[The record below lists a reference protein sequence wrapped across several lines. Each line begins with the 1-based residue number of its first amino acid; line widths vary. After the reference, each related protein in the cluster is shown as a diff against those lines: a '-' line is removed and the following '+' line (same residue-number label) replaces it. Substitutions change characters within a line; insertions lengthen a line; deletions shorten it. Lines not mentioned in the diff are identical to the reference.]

1 MHTCIH
7 TLKIIAVH
15 LIPIDIRATY
25 QKHILC
31 MLLVIHRAGNLRT
44 DTSTMCGIAGFLD
57 KTGAGGNTGAIL
69 VSMLQALAPRG
80 PDGTGAAVYGPPVD
94 GFVLRIKVGEEAP
107 EPALLTLVQEVIGE
121 MPGDVQGAYL
131 QAVAPFETDLDVLA
145 EALAEVGSELV
156 SAGRQLEI
164 VKGTGSP
171 EALDTTYNLSS
182 WTGTHAL
189 GHTRM
194 STESKI
200 DLSHSQPFWAKGY
213 PDLAIVHNGHITNYH
228 KLRRMYEEQG
238 VRFYTENDSEVIGI
252 YLRDQLSRGSTLEEA
267 LQASIGDFDGSYCYL
282 AATTDTMAFVK
293 DPFGFKPL
301 VMAETDE
308 FVAVATEEIALR
320 AALSGSFTA
329 REPAARAVYLWTLP
343 VGVAA

>member
-1 MHTCIH
+1 
-7 TLKIIAVH
+7 
-15 LIPIDIRATY
+15 
-25 QKHILC
+25 
-31 MLLVIHRAGNLRT
+31 
-44 DTSTMCGIAGFLD
+44 MCGIAGFLD
-57 KTGAGGNTGAIL
+57 KTGTGSNTGAVL

-107 EPALLTLVQEVIGE
+107 DPALLARVQIAVGYLS
-121 MPGDVQGAYL
+121 GDVQGAYL
-131 QAVAPFETDLDVLA
+131 QAVVPFETDLDDLA
-145 EALAEVGSELV
+145 DALAGAGSELV

-171 EALDTTYNLSS
+171 EELDAIYDLSS

-228 KLRRMYEEQG
+228 KLRRKYEEQG
-238 VRFYTENDSEVIGI
+238 IRFYTENDSEVIGI
-252 YLRDQLSRGSTLEEA
+252 YLRDRLGQGLSFEEA
-267 LQASIGDFDGSYCYL
+267 LHASIADFDGSYCYL

-301 VMAETDE
+301 VMTETDE

-329 REPAARAVYLWTLP
+329 REPAARAVYSWAVP
-343 VGVAA
+343 VGVGG